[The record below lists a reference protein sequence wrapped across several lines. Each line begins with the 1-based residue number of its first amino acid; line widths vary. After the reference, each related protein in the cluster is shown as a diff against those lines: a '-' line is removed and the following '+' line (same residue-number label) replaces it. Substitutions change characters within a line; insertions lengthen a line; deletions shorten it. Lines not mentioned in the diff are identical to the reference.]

1 MMIPEQD
8 LENNI
13 QQTQLFKTTQ
23 VFMFGKKKIKISQ
36 IFVTFVSMIS
46 ANSKIANL
54 LSLLSELTPTSTV

>member
-23 VFMFGKKKIKISQ
+23 VFMFGKKKFKISQ

-54 LSLLSELTPTSTV
+54 LSLLAELTPTSTV